1 MKNLES
7 LERGTPEFQA
17 LTPSQQNERRRLL
30 SSVINTVV
38 ESPSALG
45 LTGKEAVQ
53 FGFDF
58 LEFHL
63 TGHIERF
70 PETTVETKR
79 KRRK

>member
-45 LTGKEAVQ
+45 LTIKEAVQ
-53 FGFDF
+53 FVFGF
-58 LEFHL
+58 LEFLL
-63 TGHIERF
+63 TGKIDRF
-70 PETTVETKR
+70 SDQPPTR
-79 KRRK
+79 KKK